1 MSQAPSA
8 SSLSMAIVITL
19 PPPDIPS
26 FAAVLLR
33 RERMR
38 PIRVVAPPAAGRPP
52 LTTGDMAV

>member
-1 MSQAPSA
+1 
-8 SSLSMAIVITL
+8 MAIVITL